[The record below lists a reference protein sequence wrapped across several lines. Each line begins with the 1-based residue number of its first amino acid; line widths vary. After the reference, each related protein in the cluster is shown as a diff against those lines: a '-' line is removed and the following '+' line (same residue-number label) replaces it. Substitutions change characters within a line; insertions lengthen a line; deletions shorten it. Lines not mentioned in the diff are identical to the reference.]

1 MKRITKRHLQRQDHV
16 QPPQP
21 FFTPD
26 KSHVQS
32 AGDKPFFHK
41 QSQPEETEEKVQT
54 IRKAEPEEQQDKV
67 QTKGENEEKMENTPV
82 MRQATGQEDKEQ
94 QPKQ

>member
-1 MKRITKRHLQRQDHV
+1 MKRIAKRHLQRQEHI

-26 KSHVQS
+26 NSPVQR
-32 AGDKPFFHK
+32 AGEKPFF
-41 QSQPEETEEKVQT
+41 QRQPKSEESEEKVQT
-54 IRKAEPEEQQDKV
+54 IRKAEPEEQKDKV
-67 QTKGENEEKMENTPV
+67 QTTGDTEEKKENTPV
-82 MRQATGQEDKEQ
+82 MRQTSGQEDKEQ